1 MCLSGAE
8 QHVAF
13 DCSSDVLSPAE
24 IAAWIV
30 TAGKLQCDMSG
41 IILVFVMKSTL

>member
-1 MCLSGAE
+1 MSGTE

-24 IAAWIV
+24 IAAWIM
-30 TAGKLQCDMSG
+30 TAGKLQS
-41 IILVFVMKSTL
+41 VMGQV